1 MKKSKEF
8 SFKNLKIYFLLKQI
22 TKIIIRKIIKILK
35 ESNEELEYKITSANE
50 QYRQIMIK
58 LSEKPKE
65 EADKGELLQKLKS
78 LEKEVL
84 VSNMEMEQY
93 KKSIDALKNKMEFKI
108 NLEKAMNLEN
118 ILKTEL
124 NKGKEIKR
132 EIDSI
137 TKMNNAQL
145 RTLNNIDK
153 ENRYSEKIEIL
164 KIEIKNIKENI
175 KDNIEKNSKQEKY
188 IKTIHEKI
196 SFLENQIKK
205 LTQPKVEIK
214 KNFTKEELKEILES
228 LNRLKLEIHSKQDI
242 LKDLNKTN
250 EEKLNSF
257 VSLNKRIEQDFKEND
272 KVWFLTLIY

>member
-1 MKKSKEF
+1 M
-8 SFKNLKIYFLLKQI
+8 
-22 TKIIIRKIIKILK
+22 KILK
-35 ESNEELEYKITSANE
+35 DSNEELEYKITSANE
-50 QYRQIMIK
+50 QYRQIVTKIG
-58 LSEKPKE
+58 ENPKE
-65 EADKGELLQKLKS
+65 ETDKEELIQKLKS

-84 VSNMEMEQY
+84 ATNMEMEHI
-93 KKSIDALKNKMEFKI
+93 KKSIDSLKNKMEFKI

-118 ILKTEL
+118 LLKTEL
-124 NKGKEIKR
+124 NKGKENKK

-164 KIEIKNIKENI
+164 KLEIKNLKDNI

-188 IKTIHEKI
+188 IKTIHEKL
-196 SFLENQIKK
+196 SFLENQLKK

-214 KNFTKEELKEILES
+214 KIFTKEDLKEILES
-228 LNRLKLEIHSKQDI
+228 LIRLKQEIYNKRDI
-242 LKDLNKTN
+242 LKDLNKNN

-272 KVWFLTLIY
+272 KVFIKTLILFFINFLSN